1 MNDIMSTVSI
11 QTKGKNEITKMIRD
25 LMKVN
30 YSKSLIALSMT
41 LQLVSC
47 SGSSED
53 LGTATNTIGTGT
65 VNWTAPAARE
75 DGNPLSLSDINGY
88 RVYYGSASGDYINS
102 IDVNDSTAQEAT
114 VTAIQGL
121 YYYVVT
127 CIDTAG
133 RESLYSPEFEIT
145 I

>member
-1 MNDIMSTVSI
+1 
-11 QTKGKNEITKMIRD
+11 MIKD

-30 YSKSLIALSMT
+30 YSNSLIALCMT
-41 LQLVSC
+41 LQLASC

-53 LGTATNTIGTGT
+53 LGTTSNTIGTGT
-65 VNWTAPAARE
+65 VNWTAPVARE
-75 DGNPLSLSDINGY
+75 DGNPLSLSDISGY
-88 RVYYGSASGDYINS
+88 RVYYGTIPGDYINR
-102 IDVNDSTAQEAT
+102 IDVNDSIAQEAT